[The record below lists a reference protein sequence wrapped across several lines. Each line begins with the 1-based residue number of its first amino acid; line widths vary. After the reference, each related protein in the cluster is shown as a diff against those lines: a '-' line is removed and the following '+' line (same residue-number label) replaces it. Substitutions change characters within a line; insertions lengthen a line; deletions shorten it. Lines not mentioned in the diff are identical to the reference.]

1 MIKNWYFS
9 SLYSISKHF
18 LLLAL
23 LFILPDVTVSSEI
36 VITISNKYA
45 QTEVRSGK
53 KKLLFKPYI
62 VSVND
67 QNYSTELPHSIPL
80 NKLIRNTNDQEEVE
94 VSFRLVGFEEETI
107 EVTPRGSFHYLMT
120 NLLIN
125 NPESYIS
132 DQRLL
137 DNINPKTK
145 LSYREMGVAFVKPTC
160 FQLFIYFE
168 TGENRQDRLD
178 CKYTE
183 SEVIVDKDLRA
194 GRWALLKRGDVAIH
208 FMLSLSHGIYMSKVG
223 NYGIFFH
230 TLESVLD
237 IYGHDLTLH
246 RVWCNDYERQ
256 SSNSNKF
263 DRDPPAPGAGAC
275 GGASTSAY

>member
-1 MIKNWYFS
+1 MIRNWSFT
-9 SLYSISKHF
+9 LLCNISKLF
-18 LLLAL
+18 LLAL
-23 LFILPDVTVSSEI
+23 LILLPDVAMPSKI
-36 VITISNKYA
+36 IIKIFNNYA
-45 QTEVRSGK
+45 QSEVRSGNK
-53 KKLLFKPYI
+53 ALLFKSYI

-67 QNYSTELPHSIPL
+67 QNYSIELPHSIPL
-80 NKLIRNTNDQEEVE
+80 NELLRNTNDQKEVE
-94 VSFRLVGFEEETI
+94 VSFRLFGFDDETI
-107 EVTPRGSFHYLMT
+107 EVTPRGNFHHLMT
-120 NLLIN
+120 NLLTN
-125 NPESYIS
+125 NPEFYIS

-137 DNINPKTK
+137 DNIDPKTK
-145 LSYREMGVAFVKPTC
+145 LSYRDMGVAFVKPTC

-168 TGENRQDRLD
+168 TGKHRQDGID

-183 SEVIVDKDLRA
+183 SETIVDVDLRA

-208 FMLSLSHGIYMSKVG
+208 FMLNLSHGVYMSKVG

-237 IYGHDLTLH
+237 LYGHDLTLH

-256 SSNSNKF
+256 NSNSNKF
-263 DRDPPAPGAGAC
+263 DRDPPTPGAGAC